1 MNLVID
7 MGNSVAKVAVVD
19 KGHIVCSF
27 KTENL
32 DTQELEKV
40 LVSQKEISQAIVCSV
55 RGYEDGCAA
64 EVMALLGERLGR
76 VIKLDHTVAV
86 PLKNLYSTPHTLG
99 SDRMAAAV
107 GGATMFPE
115 SNLLV
120 VDFGTAITIDM
131 VTAKGEYLGGNISPG
146 ATTRFKS
153 LNAFTGTLPLKEL
166 TGDVSL
172 LGDSTSKA
180 IESGVVNGILYEI
193 EGYIRD
199 VTARYGSVKVIFTG
213 GDGNFFA
220 KRLKNPIFV
229 TCDLVIYGLDRILE
243 YNTETK

>member
-1 MNLVID
+1 MID
-7 MGNSVAKVAVVD
+7 IGNSVAKVAAVD
-19 KGHIVCSF
+19 KGHIIYSF

-32 DTQELEKV
+32 TPDVLEEV
-40 LVSQKEISQAIVCSV
+40 LASRKGMDRAIVCSV

-64 EVMALLGERLGR
+64 EVAAFLKGRLDN
-76 VIKLDHTVAV
+76 VIELDQSVEV
-86 PLKNLYSTPHTLG
+86 PLENRYATPQTLG
-99 SDRMAAAV
+99 CDRMAAAV
-107 GGATMFPE
+107 GAATMFPGC
-115 SNLLV
+115 NALV

-131 VTAKGEYLGGNISPG
+131 VTARGEYLGGNISPG

-153 LNAFTGTLPLKEL
+153 LNAFTGTLPLRDL

-172 LGDSTSKA
+172 LGDSTAGA

-199 VTARYGSVKVIFTG
+199 VTARFGSLQVIFTG

-243 YNTETK
+243 YNTTAK